1 MAPEPSP
8 AEQFDRIKKQLQDS
22 ILKDYPNPDR
32 VGCPGVA
39 VLKELAARP
48 LDDNLEGHAEW
59 HHVTHCS
66 ECYREFLGFRAE
78 LRRKTKRRQAVVRS
92 ALVTT
97 TVVIV
102 AVVFFSVRQ
111 TTSHGL
117 NGNQIAQTT
126 FTPRIVDLE
135 GRSIA
140 RSEQSTEETKP
151 LLLERAPLDL
161 TIRLPFGSKAGTYE
175 VRLLRTVDQ
184 PLLSVTA
191 QAVIQNG
198 ITELRTK
205 VDLSKFAPGSYF
217 IGIRRVPWDWTYY
230 QVMIQ

>member
-8 AEQFDRIKKQLQDS
+8 EEQFDRVKKQLQDS
-22 ILKDYPNPDR
+22 ILKDYPNPGR
-32 VGCPGVA
+32 VGCPGTA
-39 VLKELAARP
+39 VLKDLAARP
-48 LDDNLEGHAEW
+48 LDDSLEGHAEW

-66 ECYREFLGFRAE
+66 ECYREFLGLRTE
-78 LRRKTKRRQAVVRS
+78 IRRKTNMRRAVARS
-92 ALVTT
+92 ALAAAI
-97 TVVIV
+97 VVIV
-102 AVVFFSVRQ
+102 TLVFFAVRQ
-111 TTSHGL
+111 SPPRGL
-117 NGNQIAQTT
+117 AGNQIAQMT
-126 FTPRIVDLE
+126 FTPRVVDLE

-140 RSEQSTEETKP
+140 RSEERTEETKP

-205 VDLSKFAPGSYF
+205 FDLSKFGPGSYF

-230 QVMIQ
+230 QVMIR